1 MKHSIT
7 ISDLTEEALKQ
18 ARANYLEQR
27 GQYLEYVSQLFWWN
41 KRVNL
46 ISRDVSHETMVK
58 HVQHSL
64 LLSTLDEVKNAEQ
77 ILDTGSGGGLPA
89 IPLSIHFR
97 EKKVL
102 ANDIVS
108 KKMMA
113 IKQIARKLGC
123 NNFDAITASIEN
135 YELRNNELIVSKHAF
150 KVGELIDY
158 LEGKSWKQIIFLKG
172 ENEAKEEIEEVSFAL
187 DTEIIRLDTTIS
199 DPFYTGK
206 AIVKVRRK
214 DEKL

>member
-7 ISDLTEEALKQ
+7 ISDLTNEAFKQ
-18 ARANYLEQR
+18 AQGNYHEQR
-27 GQYLEYVSQLFWWN
+27 GQYLEYISQLFWWN

-46 ISRDVSHETMVK
+46 ISRDVSHETMVR

-64 LLSTLDEVKNAEQ
+64 LLTTLEEVKNAEH

-97 EKKVL
+97 DKKVV

-113 IKQIARKLGC
+113 IKQIGRKLGC
-123 NNFDAITASIEN
+123 NNFDTITTSIKN
-135 YELRNNELIVSKHAF
+135 YELSANELIVSKHAF
-150 KVGELIDY
+150 KVGELIEY
-158 LEGKSWKQIIFLKG
+158 LEGKGWRQIIFLKG

-187 DTEIIRLDTTIS
+187 DTEIIRLDPTIS
-199 DPFYTGK
+199 DPFYKGK